1 MNTGTTTKKGEK
13 KIGPLTREDLFSL
26 EEYAVE
32 RPEFRKKIIAHKKN
46 RIVPV
51 GPNATIHFEDSLTM
65 QYQIQEMLRIERIFE
80 PAGIQEELDVYNPLI
95 PTGSNLKAT
104 FMFEWDDPEE
114 RLKWLKKLVGA
125 EDKIWIQV
133 EGFDKVYAI
142 ANEDLER
149 STEEKTSSV
158 HFLRFEL
165 TPEMKEA
172 LKKGATLKVGIDH
185 PEYHYEVEVP
195 ENVRASLL
203 EDLD

>member
-1 MNTGTTTKKGEK
+1 MTTDTMTHKGEK
-13 KIGPLTREDLFSL
+13 KIGPLTREDLYSL
-26 EEYAVE
+26 EEYAVA
-32 RPEFRKKIIAHKKN
+32 RPDFRKKIIAHKKN
-46 RIVPV
+46 RIVPI

-80 PAGIQEELDVYNPLI
+80 PDAIQEELDVYNPLI
-95 PTGSNLKAT
+95 PTGANLKAT
-104 FMFEWDDPEE
+104 VMFEWDDPEE

-133 EGFDKVYAI
+133 DGFDKVYAI

-149 STEEKTSSV
+149 STPEKTSSV

-172 LKKGATLKVGIDH
+172 LKKGAKLKVGIDH
-185 PEYHYEVEVP
+185 PEYTYEVEVP

>member
-1 MNTGTTTKKGEK
+1 MSETMIRKGEK
-13 KIGPLTREDLFSL
+13 KIGPLTRDDLFSL
-26 EEYAVE
+26 EEYAVA
-32 RPEFRKKIIAHKKN
+32 RPEFRKKVIAHKKN

-80 PAGIQEELDVYNPLI
+80 PEGIQEELDVYNPLI

-114 RLKWLKKLVGA
+114 RVKWLKKLVGA
-125 EDKIWIQV
+125 EDRIWVQV
-133 EGFDKVYAI
+133 EGFEKVYGI

-149 STEEKTSSV
+149 STPDKTSSV

-165 TPEMKEA
+165 TDGMKQA
-172 LKKGATLKVGIDH
+172 LKNGAKLKVGIDH
-185 PEYHYEVEVP
+185 PEYAHEVEVP

-203 EDLD
+203 EDLE